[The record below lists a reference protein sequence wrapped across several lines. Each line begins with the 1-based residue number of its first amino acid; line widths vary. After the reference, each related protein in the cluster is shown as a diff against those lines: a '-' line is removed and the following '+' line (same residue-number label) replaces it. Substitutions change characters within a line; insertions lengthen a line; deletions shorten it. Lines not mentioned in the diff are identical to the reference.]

1 MAVSLIFCDKSLD
14 LVRAWR
20 LLFPDELGIK
30 IVQQNILTVTADA
43 LVVPANSF
51 GFTDG
56 GVDVAVSGAIFDMG
70 LQDRLR
76 QLIDADYAGEL
87 LVGQALIVATGNPRI
102 RQVVVAPT
110 MRVPED
116 VSGTVNAYLALRGVL
131 LAVEQYNRRVTR
143 SEERITSLAVPGLCT
158 GVGKMPPERA
168 AYQMWLAY
176 RTVVLGEVEWSRA
189 LDKQVAIHKK
199 MRERG

>member
-1 MAVSLIFCDKSLD
+1 MAVSLILCDKSLD
-14 LVRAWR
+14 MVRAWR
-20 LLFPDELGIK
+20 LQFPDELGIK
-30 IVQQNILTVTADA
+30 IVQQNLLTVAADA

-76 QLIDADYAGEL
+76 QQIDAEYAGEL
-87 LVGQALIVATGNPRI
+87 LIGQALIVATGSPRI

-131 LAVEQYNRRVTR
+131 LAVERHNQR
-143 SEERITSLAVPGLCT
+143 SARNEDRINSLAVPGLCT
-158 GVGKMPPERA
+158 GVGKMPYERA

-199 MRERG
+199 MRERH